1 MLGLER
7 HARAELILIKL
18 SQESASP
25 FLHDPLMG
33 MA

>member
-1 MLGLER
+1 LGLKR
-7 HARAELILIKL
+7 HAAAEMILVKL
-18 SQESASP
+18 SQECASP